1 MQEQQTASL
10 AAESK
15 ATKRTSLRKSDK
27 PAKTAESA
35 APTTKAKAA
44 SKPAVK
50 KSEVAKKTEK
60 AAAPEKAVEK
70 AVFTVRLAPKGK
82 PIFALDE
89 ISRPR
94 SGRLLLAHTHAALSV
109 LGLMAEAR
117 PAVPKGS
124 LLTLIGARAVKYHLS
139 SDNLEDAPDGGIRL
153 TLKGYNT
160 FKTRSVDATAAMAFQ
175 AAFLDG
181 KADPSIN
188 VSPARLYQTNLG

>member
-1 MQEQQTASL
+1 MQEQQTTA
-10 AAESK
+10 
-15 ATKRTSLRKSDK
+15 KRASLRKGEK
-27 PAKTAESA
+27 PAKSAETA

-50 KSEVAKKTEK
+50 KAEAPKK
-60 AAAPEKAVEK
+60 AEKAVEK
-70 AVFTVRLAPKGK
+70 AVFTARLAPKGK

-94 SGRLLLAHTHAALSV
+94 SGRLLLAHTHAALTV
-109 LGLMAEAR
+109 LGLMSEAR

-160 FKTRSVDATAAMAFQ
+160 FKTRSVDASAAMAFQ
-175 AAFLDG
+175 SAFLDG
-181 KADPSIN
+181 KADPAIN
-188 VSPARLYQTNLG
+188 VSQSRLYQTNLG